1 MESFTPEKHKAI
13 QNHENKLLVLL
24 AMEEKYAN
32 NYYKEKIKLCSVW
45 KELSVSVKK
54 KKNCNIPV
62 PKHDTV
68 CCIKPASVNQASQ
81 KNKN

>member
-32 NYYKEKIKLCSVW
+32 NYYKEKTKLCSEW

-54 KKNCNIPV
+54 KKIATYLYQNMTQCA
-62 PKHDTV
+62 
-68 CCIKPASVNQASQ
+68 ASNLH
-81 KNKN
+81 